1 MTAPRGTP
9 AEEDA
14 VTRIT
19 ILAFAMLLPSVGCHK
34 ARTEETP
41 PRPVKVQRVEP
52 PAEEGGLRYSASVQP
67 NQQVQL
73 AFKVGGYVRE
83 IAQRKGADGK
93 LRNLQQGDDVQ
104 AGFVLARVRETDY
117 QKKVGEARAQ
127 RSGAAGNLE
136 KARADMAR
144 AQHLYDSQSLTR
156 TDYDAAR
163 AALTVA
169 QSQLKA
175 LESELASAEI
185 ALRDG
190 ALRAPLD
197 AVVLSRGV
205 EVGTLASPGTV
216 GFVVADISKV
226 KAVFGVPDSV
236 AIRIKMSEAL
246 DLTTELSP
254 TPLRGLVTAIAP
266 SADAQS
272 RVFNV
277 EVTLQNPERRI
288 RPGMIASVSVAGTE
302 RRSGPKSPAVPLSSV
317 VRSTAKQGGYAVFV
331 LDETG
336 GRAVARARD
345 VELGDISGNLIA
357 VTQGLR
363 PAERVIVTGATL
375 VSDGER
381 VSVIE

>member
-1 MTAPRGTP
+1 MI
-9 AEEDA
+9 
-14 VTRIT
+14 RIR
-19 ILAFAMLLPSVGCHK
+19 ILAFAMFLPWVGCHK
-34 ARTEETP
+34 ATTEETP

-52 PAEEGGLRYSASVQP
+52 PVEEGGLRYSASVQP

-83 IAQRKGADGK
+83 IAQRKDAAGK

-104 AGFVLARVRETDY
+104 AGTVLARIREADY
-117 QKKVGEARAQ
+117 QKKVDEARAQ

-136 KARADMAR
+136 KARADMTR
-144 AQHLYDSQSLTR
+144 AQHLYDNQSLTR

-163 AALTVA
+163 AAITVA

-175 LESELASAEI
+175 LESALASAEI
-185 ALRDG
+185 ALRDS
-190 ALRAPLD
+190 ALRAPMD

-216 GFVVADISKV
+216 GFVIADISQV
-226 KAVFGVPDSV
+226 KAVFGVPDAV
-236 AIRIKMSEAL
+236 AVRLRMSEAL

-254 TPLRGLVTAIAP
+254 APLRGLVTAISP

-277 EVTLQNPERRI
+277 EVTLKNPERRI
-288 RPGMIASVSVAGTE
+288 RPGMIASVSVPGAE
-302 RRSGPKSPAVPLSSV
+302 RRPGPKLPAVPLSSV

-331 LDETG
+331 LDEQG

-375 VSDGER
+375 VTDGER